1 MAELSVELN
10 RLKLRNPILVASGT
24 FGYAREAAAFVDFTQ
39 LGGIIPKTITPQ
51 PRAGNPPP
59 RTIETS
65 CGMLN
70 SIGLDND
77 GLDAFIEKHME
88 YLLGLDCPI
97 IANIAGHNADEF
109 VVMAE
114 RLSEFPGLAGIE
126 LNVSCPNVSGGTDFG
141 TDPELTRSVVGSV
154 CDVSRLPVVAKLT
167 PNVAN
172 IVEIAQ
178 AAAEAGADAV
188 TLINTLM
195 GMAIDWRRRRPILGN
210 VFGGL
215 SGPAIK
221 PVALRMVYQV
231 AQAVDVPVIGV
242 GGIQSLDDVMDFLVA
257 GASAVQIG
265 TASFYN
271 PGLAPRLVGELD
283 AVLDELGCESVA
295 DVVGTVTV
303 PEKKPELCEAA
314 PGEAT

>member
-1 MAELSVELN
+1 MTELSVELN
-10 RLKLRNPILVASGT
+10 RLKLRNPVLVASGT
-24 FGYAREAAAFVDFTQ
+24 FGYAREAAAFVDFTK

-109 VVMAE
+109 VIMAE
-114 RLSEFPGLAGIE
+114 RLNEFPGLAGIE
-126 LNVSCPNVSGGTDFG
+126 LNVSCPNVSGGTDFA
-141 TDPELTRSVVGSV
+141 TDPELTHSVVGSV
-154 CDVSRLPVVAKLT
+154 CAVSRLPVIAKLT
-167 PNVAN
+167 PNVTSV
-172 IVEIAQ
+172 VEIAQ

-231 AQAVDVPVIGV
+231 AQAVKVPIIGV
-242 GGIQSLDDVMDFLVA
+242 GGIQSIDDVMEFLVA

-271 PGLAPRLVGELD
+271 PGLAPQLVSELD

-295 DVVGTVTV
+295 DVVATVTL
-303 PEKKPELCEAA
+303 PEKKPELCEV
-314 PGEAT
+314 E

>member
-1 MAELSVELN
+1 MAELAVKLN

-24 FGYAREAAAFVDFTQ
+24 FGYAREAAAFVDFTR

-77 GLDAFIEKHME
+77 GLDAFIEKHLD
-88 YLLGLDCPI
+88 YLLGLDCPV
-97 IANIAGHNADEF
+97 IANVAGHNADEF
-109 VVMAE
+109 VMLAE
-114 RLSEFPGLAGIE
+114 RLNEFPNLAGIE
-126 LNVSCPNVSGGTDFG
+126 LNVSCPNVAGGTDFA
-141 TDPELTRSVVGSV
+141 TDPELTHSVVGSV
-154 CDVSRLPVVAKLT
+154 CEVSRLPVVAKLS
-167 PNVAN
+167 PNVSN

-178 AAAEAGADAV
+178 AAAEGGADAV

-195 GMAIDWRRRRPILGN
+195 GIAIDWRKRKPILGN

-231 AQAVDVPVIGV
+231 AQAVDIPIIGV
-242 GGIQSLDDVMDFLVA
+242 GGIQSIDDVMEFLVA

-283 AVLDELGCESVA
+283 TLLDELGCQCVA
-295 DVVGTVTV
+295 DVVGTM
-303 PEKKPELCEAA
+303 ESQESKPALCSADD
-314 PGEAT
+314 